1 MKTNRLFVATC
12 LLMLSLAAY
21 SQNKYLLT
29 PLPTQ
34 EQLPVA
40 SIHTLLQ
47 DSEGFMWY
55 ATRDGG
61 LCRDNGYSIDVF
73 RSDRFNPTL
82 MGKSNHINALAETLD
97 NRIVFANRDGLY
109 VLDKRDYSIRIVD
122 KNLEGQNVEP
132 LMIAADGTLWASNNK
147 VIYHYDKNL
156 NRIGS
161 YRSTWHGEQK
171 YPCHLIEDSKE
182 NVWAVQWSGGLLKYD
197 SQKDCF
203 VEQYWV
209 DGLMPA
215 YMVEDMTNNCYW
227 VATWGN
233 GIVKYLPDQQ
243 LIVPE
248 PCTTEQGERL
258 RVGVSAGILAAQ
270 CICMLHDKTLN
281 RLFVSTMYGL
291 KTYDIRDGGLAEV
304 DLTGILPS
312 GMGMTDYMTFDRRG
326 NLWVAGFP
334 PNTFILSQKNK
345 DIERNDFAAV
355 RHQLNDRPVIWNSV
369 NEGDYIWFGQDRLL
383 LCLYDTKTQT
393 LAFANKAGIRNYL
406 DMNGAKFRK
415 CRSKQGIWNYAGNDV
430 YHIWNQGMTIKAK
443 LIATAGGWIECVY
456 DAGDGNIYIGHQN
469 GIDVY
474 QEATGQIRHL
484 PIKQTKVSDMVR
496 AEDGI
501 LYYCS
506 ADRLLKGLDQ
516 EGKEQVIS
524 NAGDFTSVAID
535 QQGTVWAADRQGD
548 LLRYDPKTK
557 TATIDEK
564 GSNQKGDYI
573 KRITIDGMGHLW
585 LLTDKE
591 VKEYNPQ
598 NGNYRILSASDPEIQ
613 MDYFY
618 NVSADGEHIR
628 IDGAGG
634 IVGISPLADLAAASS
649 PARPMVT
656 AISAGGTNHIIG
668 MGERQMDIQADAV
681 NIEIQFS
688 TLNHLNAKKITY
700 AYRLK
705 GIDSQWHYLPQGV
718 NKASFVRLPK
728 GRYTI
733 FLMATDEHGS
743 WGEPVEALTL
753 HRLPAWYETWWA
765 YLLYIIIGIALV
777 GFAVWEYLARQKR
790 KQQQQMEQ
798 RLTEMKFR
806 FFTNVSHELRTPL
819 TLILTPLQS
828 LRRRLG
834 EISTETIGTQLA
846 LIDTNAQRLLSLV
859 NHLLDFRKLEMGQQK
874 LELSN
879 GDFYEFV
886 DQVCETFRPLSREKS
901 IGLGC
906 AIPNKSLYMN
916 FDKTKMQHVISNLLS
931 NAFKFTPEGGNIAV
945 SVSQMPDKKVRLQV
959 SDTGCGISDKDL
971 PHIFERFFQSRAAA
985 DTSATGTGI
994 GLNMVQEM
1002 VQLHGGT
1009 VAVESTVGKGTTFT
1023 VTLPTDRPTRQT
1035 QPLPV
1040 REGSGY
1046 TQGQS
1051 AADGAIYSPPSE
1063 GGAGGGSVGAG
1074 GEATL
1079 LIVDDNDEF
1088 RQFLSG
1094 ELAENYNILQAT
1106 NGEEALR
1113 MVQDN
1118 DIDLIVSD
1126 VMMPQM
1132 DGMEFC
1138 RRMKQDV
1145 NTSHIMV
1152 ILLTARTAEE
1162 VKIEGF
1168 RSGADDYLSKPFN
1181 MEMLQL
1187 RISHLLELRRIR
1199 NQDFQKGEEVKVEEV
1214 ALNEIDQKF
1223 MNDALAA
1230 VEKNMSNEEYD
1241 IEAFASDVCMS
1252 RSTLY
1257 RKIVSLTGQKPSE
1270 FIRTIRLKHAARLI
1284 KEGRYSL
1291 TEIGYLCGFSSTS
1304 YFYRCFKKQYGVQ
1317 PGSYL

>member
-1 MKTNRLFVATC
+1 MNTRTIFITVCVINW
-12 LLMLSLAAY
+12 SLAVN
-21 SQNKYLLT
+21 SQSDYILT

-47 DSEGFMWY
+47 DREGYMWY

-82 MGKSNHINALAETLD
+82 MGKSNHINALAETQD

-109 VLDKRDYSIRIVD
+109 VLDKHDYSIQLVD
-122 KNLEGQNVEP
+122 KDLEGQNVEP
-132 LMIAADGTLWASNNK
+132 VMIAADGTLWASSNK
-147 VIYHYDKNL
+147 MIYHYDKNL

-161 YRSTWHGEQK
+161 YKSIWFGEQR
-171 YPCHLIEDSKE
+171 YPCHLMEDSKG
-182 NVWAVQWSGGLLKYD
+182 NVWAVQWNGGLLRYD
-197 SQKDCF
+197 RQKDGF
-203 VEQYWV
+203 VEQYWKEGV
-209 DGLMPA
+209 MPA
-215 YMVEDMTNNCYW
+215 YMVEDEVNHCYW

-233 GIVKYLPDQQ
+233 GIVKYMPDQHS
-243 LIVPE
+243 IEFE
-248 PCTTEQGERL
+248 PCTTKQGE
-258 RVGVSAGILAAQ
+258 LAAQ
-270 CICMLHDKTLN
+270 SICMLHDKTLN

-291 KTYDIRDGGLAEV
+291 KTYDIRDGRLAEV
-304 DLTGILPS
+304 NLTGLLPA
-312 GMGMTDYMTFDRRG
+312 GMGITDYMTFDRRG

-334 PNTFILSQKNK
+334 PNTFILSLKSK

-355 RHQLNDRPVIWNSV
+355 RHLLNDRPVIWNSV
-369 NEGDYIWFGQDRLL
+369 REGDYIWFGQDRLL
-383 LCLYDTKTQT
+383 LCLYNTKTSA
-393 LAFANKAGIRNYL
+393 LAFANQAGIRNYL

-415 CRSKQGIWNYAGNDV
+415 CRTQQGIWSYAAGDV
-430 YHIWNQGMTIKAK
+430 YHIWNEGMNIKAEH
-443 LIATAGGWIECVY
+443 IATTGGWVECIY

-474 QEATGQIRHL
+474 QVANGQIRHL
-484 PIKQTKVSDMVR
+484 PIKQTKVSDIVKS
-496 AEDGI
+496 EDGI

-506 ADRLLKGLDQ
+506 GDRLLKSLDQ
-516 EGKEQVIS
+516 KEMEQEIS
-524 NAGDFTSVAID
+524 SAGDFTSVVID
-535 QQGTVWAADRQGD
+535 QQGVVWAADRQGD
-548 LLRYDPKTK
+548 LLRYDPKAK

-564 GSNQKGDYI
+564 GSNRKGDYI
-573 KRITIDGMGHLW
+573 KRITVDRMGHLW

-591 VKEYNPQ
+591 IKEYNPQ
-598 NGNYRILSASDPEIQ
+598 NGNYRIMAASDPEIQ

-618 NVSADGEHIR
+618 NVSADGEQIR
-628 IDGAGG
+628 IDGAGA
-634 IVGISPLADLAAASS
+634 IVSIKPLEDLAASS
-649 PARPMVT
+649 SLVRPMVT
-656 AISAGGTNHIIG
+656 AVSVNGKNNIIG
-668 MGERQMDIQADAV
+668 IGKHQLDIDADAV

-688 TLNHLNAKKITY
+688 TLNHLNAQKITY

-705 GIDSQWHYLPQGV
+705 GIDSQWHYMPQGV
-718 NKASFVRLPK
+718 NKASFVRLPN

-733 FLMATDEHGS
+733 ELMATDEYGS

-765 YLLYIIIGIALV
+765 YLLYIIIGITLV
-777 GFAVWEYLARQKR
+777 GYIVWEYLARQKR

-798 RLTEMKFR
+798 QLTEMKFR

-834 EISTETIGTQLA
+834 EVSTETIGTQLA

-859 NHLLDFRKLEMGQQK
+859 NRLLDFRKLEMGQQK

-879 GDFYEFV
+879 GDIYEFV
-886 DQVCETFRPLSREKS
+886 GQVCETFRPLSREKS

-916 FDKTKMQHVISNLLS
+916 FDKTKMQHIISNLLS

-945 SVSQMPDKKVRLQV
+945 SVSELPEKKVRLQV
-959 SDTGCGISDKDL
+959 SDTGCGINAKDL
-971 PHIFERFFQSRAAA
+971 PHVFERFFQSRSAS

-1002 VQLHGGT
+1002 VQLQGGT
-1009 VAVESTVGKGTTFT
+1009 VAVESAVGKGTTFI
-1023 VTLPTDRPTRQT
+1023 VTLSTDLRASETPVQISEPAGEIQT
-1035 QPLPV
+1035 
-1040 REGSGY
+1040 ETSHNA
-1046 TQGQS
+1046 S
-1051 AADGAIYSPPSE
+1051 NI
-1063 GGAGGGSVGAG
+1063 
-1074 GEATL
+1074 

-1088 RQFLSG
+1088 RQFLCS
-1094 ELAENYNILQAT
+1094 ELSETYNILQAT
-1106 NGEEALR
+1106 NGEEALQI
-1113 MVQDN
+1113 VQDN

-1132 DGMEFC
+1132 DGMELC
-1138 RRMKQDV
+1138 RRVKQDI
-1145 NTSHIMV
+1145 NTSHMMV

-1168 RSGADDYLSKPFN
+1168 RAGADDYLSKPFN

-1187 RISHLLELRRIR
+1187 RISHLLELRRKR
-1199 NQDFQKGEEVKVEEV
+1199 NEEFQKGEEVKVEEV

-1230 VEKNMSNEEYD
+1230 VEKNMDNEEYD
-1241 IEAFASDVCMS
+1241 IDAFASDVCMS

-1257 RKIVSLTGQKPSE
+1257 RKIISLTGQKPSE

-1284 KEGRYSL
+1284 KEGKHSL
-1291 TEIGYLCGFSSTS
+1291 TEIGYMCGFSSTS

-1317 PGSYL
+1317 PGCYQ